1 MKRPLHPSQDEPV
14 YCAETG
20 ALVPRDTPS
29 NIVRFPQ
36 EPRKRPPLSSESA
49 DQPPAVEPGDDI

>member
-1 MKRPLHPSQDEPV
+1 MKRPSHPSQDEPV

-20 ALVPRDTPS
+20 ELVSRDTPS

-36 EPRKRPPLSSESA
+36 EPRKRPPLWSESV
-49 DQPPAVEPGDDI
+49 DHTPAVEPGDDI